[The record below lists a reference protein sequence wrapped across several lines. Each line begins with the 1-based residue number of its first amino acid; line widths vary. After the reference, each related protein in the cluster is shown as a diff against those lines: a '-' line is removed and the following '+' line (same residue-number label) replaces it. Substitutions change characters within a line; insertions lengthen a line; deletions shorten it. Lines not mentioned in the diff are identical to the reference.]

1 MYEYYKHVL
10 FVALVGHLDDCS
22 LLALL
27 INPKVEL
34 F

>member
-27 INPKVEL
+27 MMNG
-34 F
+34 